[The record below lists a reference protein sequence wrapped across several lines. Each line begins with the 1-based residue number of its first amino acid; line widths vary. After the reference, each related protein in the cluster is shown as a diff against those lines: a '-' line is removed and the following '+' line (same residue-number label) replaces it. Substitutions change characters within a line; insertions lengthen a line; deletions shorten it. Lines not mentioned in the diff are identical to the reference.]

1 MRRSGGNSS
10 IVLAVAVSAA
20 LLAPSAAIGSTRETA
35 ASLLESVNAVRAQHG
50 LSQLHRARALDASA
64 LMKAEA
70 IRSCGQF
77 SHTPCGMPVTR
88 TFQRTGYFHGRVRV
102 GENLYFG
109 TGSLGSSGSAV
120 ASWLRSPPHRAN
132 LLGHWRDTGIGIVHA
147 PSLFGYGDVW
157 LFVMQFGVAA
167 NLR

>member
-10 IVLAVAVSAA
+10 VVVVATLAAA
-20 LLAPSAAIGSTRETA
+20 LLVPSSAIGSTRETA
-35 ASLLESVNAVRAQHG
+35 ASLLASVNAARAQHG
-50 LSQLHRARALDASA
+50 LPPLHRTRALDASA

-88 TFQRTGYFHGRVRV
+88 TFQATGYFHGRVRV

-109 TGSLGSSGSAV
+109 TGSLGTASSAV
-120 ASWLRSPPHRAN
+120 SSWLRSPPHRAN
-132 LLGHWRDTGIGIVHA
+132 LLGRWRDAGIGIVHA

-157 LFVMQFGVAA
+157 LFVMQFGRH
-167 NLR
+167 N

>member
-10 IVLAVAVSAA
+10 IVLAAVLSAA
-20 LLAPSAAIGSTRETA
+20 LLVPAVALGSTRESA
-35 ASLLESVNAVRAQHG
+35 ASLLTSVNAVRAQHG
-50 LSQLHRARALDASA
+50 LRQLHRARTLDASA
-64 LMKAEA
+64 LLKAEA

-88 TFQRTGYFHGRVRV
+88 TFQRTGYFRGRVRV

-109 TGSLGSSGSAV
+109 TGSLGSAGSAL
-120 ASWLRSPPHRAN
+120 AAWLRSPPHRAN
-132 LLGHWRDTGIGIVHA
+132 LLGRWHDAGIGIVHA

-157 LFVMQFGVAA
+157 LYVMEFGS
-167 NLR
+167 RG

>member
-10 IVLAVAVSAA
+10 IVLAAVVTAA
-20 LLAPSAAIGSTRETA
+20 LLAPSAALGSTREAA
-35 ASLLESVNAVRAQHG
+35 ASLLASVNAVRAQHG
-50 LSQLHRARALDASA
+50 LPQLHRTRALDASA
-64 LMKAEA
+64 LLKAEA

-109 TGSLGSSGSAV
+109 TGTLGSPAGAV
-120 ASWLRSPPHRAN
+120 ASWLHSPPHRAN
-132 LLGHWRDTGIGIVHA
+132 LMGHWRDAGVGIVHA
-147 PSLFGYGDVW
+147 SSLFGYGDVW
-157 LFVMQFGVAA
+157 LFVMQFG
-167 NLR
+167 RKG

>member
-10 IVLAVAVSAA
+10 VVLAAVVSAA
-20 LLAPSAAIGSTRETA
+20 LLVPCAAVASTREAA
-35 ASLLESVNAVRAQHG
+35 ASLVASVNAVRAQHG
-50 LSQLHRARALDASA
+50 LPQLHRTRALDASA

-88 TFQRTGYFHGRVRV
+88 TFQRTGYFRGHVRV

-109 TGSLGSSGSAV
+109 TGSLGSPASAV

-132 LLGHWRDTGIGIVHA
+132 LLGRWRDAGVGIVHA

-157 LFVMQFGVAA
+157 LFVMQFGLH
-167 NLR
+167 N

>member
-10 IVLAVAVSAA
+10 IVLAAVLAAA
-20 LLAPSAAIGSTRETA
+20 LLVPSVASGSTRESAT
-35 ASLLESVNAVRAQHG
+35 SLLVSVNAVRAQHG
-50 LSQLHRARALDASA
+50 LPLLHRAPALDASA
-64 LMKAEA
+64 LLKAEA

-109 TGSLGSSGSAV
+109 TGSLGTAASAV
-120 ASWLRSPPHRAN
+120 ASWLHSPPHRAN
-132 LLGHWRDTGIGIVHA
+132 LLGRWRDAGIGIVHA
-147 PSLFGYGDVW
+147 PSLFGYSDVW
-157 LFVMQFGVAA
+157 LFVMQFGT
-167 NLR
+167 RS

>member
-10 IVLAVAVSAA
+10 VVLAAVVSAA
-20 LLAPSAAIGSTRETA
+20 LLTPSAAIGSTRETA
-35 ASLLESVNAVRAQHG
+35 ASLFTSVNAVRAQHA
-50 LSQLHRARALDASA
+50 LRQLHRARALDASA

-77 SHTPCGMPVTR
+77 SHTPCGMPVTQ
-88 TFQRTGYFHGRVRV
+88 TFHRTGYFRGRARV
-102 GENLYFG
+102 GENLYWG
-109 TGSLGSSGSAV
+109 TGSLGSPASAV

-132 LLGHWRDTGIGIVHA
+132 LLGRWHDAGVGIVHA

-157 LFVMQFGVAA
+157 LFVLQFG
-167 NLR
+167 RRG